1 MNVNH
6 DVNDVKESHLVK
18 QAQNGDEDAFS
29 LLVERYA
36 TRLYGV
42 CFHLLGNREDAE
54 DCVQESFIK
63 IYRSLTGYRFR
74 SSFYT
79 WAYRISVN
87 VCLDYRRKNNRGKT
101 VSLDEGPETS
111 SGQLFYQVADEL
123 PLPDQLL
130 ERSELTELIREE
142 LSLLPAYLRDIV
154 ILRDLEGLSYA
165 ELAGLLKISEG
176 TVKSRLFR
184 GRKQLMERIRYR
196 EQNRS
201 GGRQTGREI
210 TTEGSEGEK

>member
-1 MNVNH
+1 MSMNSNVN
-6 DVNDVKESHLVK
+6 DARESRIVN
-18 QAQNGDEDAFS
+18 QAQSGDENAFS

-36 TRLYGV
+36 ARLYGV
-42 CFHLLGNREDAE
+42 CFHLLGNKEDAE

-63 IYRSLTGYRFR
+63 IYRSLAGYHFR

-87 VCLDYRRKNNRGKT
+87 VCLDYRRKNNRAKT
-101 VSLDEGPETS
+101 VSLDEGLETS
-111 SGQLFYQVADEL
+111 SGQLFHQVADDL

-130 ERSELTELIREE
+130 ESSELTELVREE
-142 LSLLPAYLRDIV
+142 LSLMPAYLRDIV
-154 ILRDLEGLSYA
+154 ILRDLEGLSYS
-165 ELAGLLKISEG
+165 ELAGLLRISEG

-184 GRKQLMERIRYR
+184 GRKQLMERIRRR

-201 GGRQTGREI
+201 GGRQTDREI